1 MVGQYFSDG
10 GPITVVIILWKKT
23 CKQWNMMK
31 YVTSFMGIF
40 VLPKQATTSSQKSFQ
55 IWFTCLAG
63 RTSCWGAELTWR
75 HHLFAEKPLTE
86 RGLFITLPEFHLAQI
101 WRKFTN
107 RKSLTWQEG
116 RPDGNNRWRLCSFCF
131 MHHVMS
137 FHRFHRATTEAH
149 VNNST
154 LHPYF
159 LAQHLESYLILHS
172 LRKNPEPTD
181 PTFSQ
186 QVFSTSD
193 STSSLKELWFAAC
206 APRTGLSSGRM
217 PKQKRIRQGQRGC
230 RH

>member
-1 MVGQYFSDG
+1 MIHLPCRQDVVLRG
-10 GPITVVIILWKKT
+10 GVNMAPPPFCWKT
-23 CKQWNMMK
+23 LNW
-31 YVTSFMGIF
+31 TRP
-40 VLPKQATTSSQKSFQ
+40 L
-55 IWFTCLAG
+55 
-63 RTSCWGAELTWR
+63 
-75 HHLFAEKPLTE
+75 HHSP
-86 RGLFITLPEFHLAQI
+86 RISPGQI